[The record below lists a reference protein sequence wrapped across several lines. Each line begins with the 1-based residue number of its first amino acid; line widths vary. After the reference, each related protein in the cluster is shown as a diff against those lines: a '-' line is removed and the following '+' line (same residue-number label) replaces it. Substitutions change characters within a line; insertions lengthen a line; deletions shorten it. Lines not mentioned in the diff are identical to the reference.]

1 MIENTRKGIDRKFKI
16 MQYAWG
22 VEKFIWS
29 DIIHNLVDFGAQATL
44 NRDLQELVKEKWI
57 EHNTKTKEYR
67 KNPFIKTLDQD
78 IDKQI
83 KEGIERVEEILRKKG
98 EQKEKIKIE
107 IASSFEKELI
117 LRNRIMKQTD
127 ISFYFNEEKVNKKLV
142 FNEGVDR
149 LIKDL
154 VYSLLRNVIIM
165 APENFKVLPEEFN
178 IGINIKAN
186 LNQDPNIKDIII
198 ELKNEYKTE
207 KKRIPHTLLAPFNIN
222 EVIEIPK
229 EHEADFED
237 YSHKKAFYREKYEK
251 KIIMEKLNG
260 FENLFSQ
267 TQKFL
272 LSPNINEAIK
282 NSEFKDI
289 FNSFEEIDLSEIKI
303 NPSKILDIFDSIQLQ
318 KIKQL
323 FDKEVSE

>member
-1 MIENTRKGIDRKFKI
+1 MIENTRKGVARKFKI
-16 MQYAWG
+16 MQYAYK
-22 VEKFIWS
+22 VKKFRWT
-29 DIIHNLVDFGAQATL
+29 DIIHNLVDFGAESTL
-44 NRDLQELVKEKWI
+44 NRDLQELVEREWI

-67 KNPFIKTLDQD
+67 INPFIKTLDQD
-78 IDKQI
+78 TDKQI
-83 KEGIERVEEILRKKG
+83 KEGIESLEEILRKKE
-98 EQKEKIKIE
+98 EQSEKIKIE

-127 ISFYFNEEKVNKKLV
+127 ISFYFNEEKVNEKLV
-142 FNEGVDR
+142 FSEGVDR

-154 VYSLLRNVIIM
+154 VYSLLRNGIIM

-186 LNQDPNIKDIII
+186 LNQDPNIKDIIT

-207 KKRIPHTLLAPFNIN
+207 KKRIPHSLLAPFNIN

-229 EHEADFED
+229 EHEVDFED
-237 YSHKKAFYREKYEK
+237 YSHEKAFYREKYEK

-260 FENLFSQ
+260 FENIFSQ
-267 TQKFL
+267 TQEFL
-272 LSPNINEAIK
+272 LSPNIKEAIK

-289 FNSFEEIDLSEIKI
+289 LSGFEEIDISEIKI
-303 NPSKILDIFDSIQLQ
+303 DPSKALKIFNSIQLQ

-323 FDKEVSE
+323 FDKEVNE